1 MKALWVQAEKVA
13 AATPESRNRTVDF
26 LRAASLCAVVLGH
39 WLMAAPRVGDGG
51 ASLDHLLSISPWTH
65 FLTWLFQVMPIFF
78 FVGGWSNATTWSAA
92 RRDGLP
98 FSEWLHR
105 RALRLLMPVGVLL
118 LFWFVAGAVA
128 AAAGLDSE
136 ILRLASRIA
145 LVPVWFLAVYLAV
158 VALVPLTHGAWRR
171 WGMGSFWGLIAVAC
185 FIDWGFFSQGWD
197 AFGWTNYL
205 ILWAAV
211 HQLGYAWRD
220 GRMASPRLQAL
231 CASWGFILLVWMV
244 RIGPWPVSLVGVPG
258 DPVSNT
264 SPPHLPLL
272 ALAAFQ
278 FGVVRLLEAP
288 LNRWLARPIPWTA
301 TLVLSSSLMT
311 LFLWHS
317 TSMMLLIGAAFW
329 AGGVGM
335 HGEPGS
341 ITWWVGRLL
350 WLPLLVAALV
360 PFLAGFGRFERP
372 KSVTTSPP
380 SATRQI
386 FGLLLACVGLAFLAD
401 MGVTGPGWLGLAWV
415 PLGLALAGIFVA
427 TRVGPPF
434 FRPLR

>member
-1 MKALWVQAEKVA
+1 
-13 AATPESRNRTVDF
+13 VDF

-51 ASLDHLLSISPWTH
+51 ASLHHLLSISPWTH
-65 FLTWLFQVMPIFF
+65 FLTWFFQVMPIFF

-98 FSEWLHR
+98 FSDWLHR
-105 RALRLLMPVGVLL
+105 RAVRLLLPVGVLL
-118 LFWFVAGAVA
+118 LFWLVAGAVA
-128 AAAGLDSE
+128 AAAGLDPE
-136 ILRLASRIA
+136 ILRVASRIA

-158 VALVPLTHGAWRR
+158 VALVPVTHGAWCR
-171 WGMGSFWGLIAVAC
+171 WGMGSFWGLIAAAC

-205 ILWAAV
+205 VLWAAV
-211 HQLGYAWRD
+211 HQLGYAWKD
-220 GRMASPRLQAL
+220 GRLASARLQAL
-231 CASWGFILLVWMV
+231 CAAGGFALLVWMV
-244 RIGPWPVSLVGVPG
+244 RVGPWPVSLVGVPG

-264 SPPHLPLL
+264 APPHLPLL
-272 ALAAFQ
+272 ALAGLQ
-278 FGVVRLLEAP
+278 FGMVRLLEAP
-288 LNRWLARPIPWTA
+288 LNRWLSRPIPWTA
-301 TLVLSSSLMT
+301 TLILSSSLMT

-335 HGEPGS
+335 HADPAS
-341 ITWWVGRLL
+341 LAWWAGRLL
-350 WLPLLVAALV
+350 WLPLLAAALA

-372 KSVTTSPP
+372 KLVSAGPP
-380 SATRQI
+380 SATRQVL
-386 FGLLLACVGLAFLAD
+386 GLLFACVGLAFLAD
-401 MGVTGPGWLGLAWV
+401 GGVTGPGWLGLAWV

-427 TRVGPPF
+427 IRVGSPF
-434 FRPLR
+434 FRPFR